1 MFWGKGP
8 DKPPSDAG
16 TDKTKTAGS
25 STKGDGFDADKLP
38 ASKNLPR
45 KLQKIVDKEDKDDN
59 FYDELISG

>member
-8 DKPPSDAG
+8 DKTPPEPTA
-16 TDKTKTAGS
+16 TRTAGS
-25 STKGDGFDADKLP
+25 ASAASGLDPSDLP

-45 KLQKIVDKEDKDDN
+45 KLQNIVDKDDKDDN